1 MNYAEVKS
9 LLDAGFTVDEIR
21 SIGFP
26 QNPQN
31 NSQEPKKEPVDPDKK
46 PVEPAQ
52 VEPEP
57 KDAETPPDPVEEKF
71 NQLTGSIEKLIKTI
85 QVSNLNRTSMDTNNN
100 PADIDKQV
108 DSIMAGLIRPEKK

>member
-21 SIGFP
+21 SMGFP

-31 NSQEPKKEPVDPDKK
+31 NPQDPKKEPVEPA
-46 PVEPAQ
+46 PVEPAP
-52 VEPEP
+52 VEPASKE
-57 KDAETPPDPVEEKF
+57 ATPQDPVEEKF

-85 QVSNLNRTSMDTNNN
+85 QVSNLNHSSMGSNNT

-108 DSIMAGLIRPEKK
+108 DSIMAGLIRPEQK

>member
-1 MNYAEVKS
+1 MNYSEVKS

-21 SIGFP
+21 SMGFP

-31 NSQEPKKEPVDPDKK
+31 NPQEPEKEPLEPA
-46 PVEPAQ
+46 PVEQ
-52 VEPEP
+52 ET
-57 KDAETPPDPVEEKF
+57 KDVTTPQEPVEEKF

-85 QVSNLNRTSMDTNNN
+85 QVSNLNHTSMDSNT

>member
-1 MNYAEVKS
+1 MNYSEVKS

-21 SIGFP
+21 SIVFP
-26 QNPQN
+26 QKPQN
-31 NSQEPKKEPVDPDKK
+31 NPQDPA
-46 PVEPAQ
+46 PVEPAP
-52 VEPEP
+52 VEPAP
-57 KDAETPPDPVEEKF
+57 NNVATPPDPVEEKF

-85 QVSNLNRTSMDTNNN
+85 QVSNLNHNSMDSNS

>member
-1 MNYAEVKS
+1 MNYSEVKS

-26 QNPQN
+26 QNSQN
-31 NSQEPKKEPVDPDKK
+31 NSQEPEQKEPIKET
-46 PVEPAQ
+46 VEPAP
-52 VEPEP
+52 VKPET
-57 KDAETPPDPVEEKF
+57 KDVSTPPDPVEEKF
-71 NQLTGSIEKLIKTI
+71 NQLTNSIEKLIKTI
-85 QVSNLNRTSMDTNNN
+85 QVSNVNHNSMDSNN

>member
-1 MNYAEVKS
+1 MNYSEVKS

-21 SIGFP
+21 NIVFP

-31 NSQEPKKEPVDPDKK
+31 NPQE
-46 PVEPAQ
+46 PVEPAPVESAP
-52 VEPEP
+52 VEPAAKE
-57 KDAETPPDPVEEKF
+57 ATPPDPVEEKF

-85 QVSNLNRTSMDTNNN
+85 QVSNLNRTSMDSNS

>member
-1 MNYAEVKS
+1 MNYSEVKS

-21 SIGFP
+21 SMGFP
-26 QNPQN
+26 QNSQN
-31 NSQEPKKEPVDPDKK
+31 NPQEPENT
-46 PVEPAQ
+46 PVEPTP
-52 VEPEP
+52 VEPET
-57 KDAETPPDPVEEKF
+57 KDVSTPTDPVEEKF

-85 QVSNLNRTSMDTNNN
+85 QVSNLNRTSMDSNT

>member
-21 SIGFP
+21 SMGFP

-31 NSQEPKKEPVDPDKK
+31 NPQEPAPVEQAPVEQAPVEQA
-46 PVEPAQ
+46 PVEPAPN
-52 VEPEP
+52 E
-57 KDAETPPDPVEEKF
+57 ATPPDPVEEKF